1 LLELLRTIRNA
12 LYDLSSIQV
21 YGVGID
27 GLLHLVFAFAAIIVL
42 HRYLGLKKSVYI
54 AAALIVLKELVDIF
68 AKSSVEYIRPPA
80 LDFFMDIGFGCAG
93 VALAVLYLR
102 RQSGKSQLPSA
113 VNGAVSPQVSLVV
126 AIVMALLSL
135 LILVQGIYAS
145 QSRAALL
152 AVSALGVLLFVGAKG
167 RPDALLF
174 FLVPL
179 GPLINFPGFTDA
191 PYMYNIEAVLLC
203 YFSIWFI
210 ACARRVRLDASLL
223 WLYAL
228 FFATLLPGIV
238 VQWAAGNAL
247 LELRLVRGF
256 FLGLCLVVFFA
267 SLGPSINRH
276 TALFLRTMIFAG
288 FCIVVW
294 GLAEILLA
302 SAGNLQFR
310 HEPRAVFSGSATLAI
325 YLLVVIPVAVVSRGR
340 GGGRGFWLMAIT
352 VACAGFIL
360 LLATRS
366 RIGLLA
372 LVVSGGVYLLLVLL
386 QRQMNGGKLLGAVVT
401 LTLAVIAALA
411 MVVYK
416 TVYTTGIEPQ
426 NIPALFQEWPQLGEV
441 LLRSRLTAW
450 GQGIELMLQSPIVGN
465 GAIDNVYNVF
475 LQLGGSFG
483 IPAVLAFV
491 LLVFYCLKPTPCGD
505 TVYAPGQTYAFGML
519 WSALALLLVSLAE
532 STLGNQ
538 LAYLVW
544 TVLLLTGF
552 RHRLVNSSGPR
563 DDGQQRKA
571 AATRADIPV
580 GNIVPDWN
588 Q

>member
-1 LLELLRTIRNA
+1 MLELLRTMRNA

-42 HRYLGLKKSVYI
+42 HRYLGLRKSVYI
-54 AAALIVLKELVDIF
+54 AAALIVLKEVVDIF

-93 VALAVLYLR
+93 VVLAILYLN
-102 RQSGKSQLPSA
+102 RQSLGNAKPSA
-113 VNGAVSPQVSLVV
+113 YTAAVSPQVSLAV
-126 AIVMALLSL
+126 AMGMALLSM

-145 QSRAALL
+145 QSRVALL
-152 AVSALGVLLFVGAKG
+152 LVSALCALLFIGAKG

-174 FLVPL
+174 LLVPL
-179 GPLINFPGFTDA
+179 GPLINFPGFSDA
-191 PYMYNIEAVLLC
+191 PYMYNIEAALLC

-210 ACARRVRLDASLL
+210 VCARRLRLDASLL

-228 FFATLLPGIV
+228 FFATLLPSMV
-238 VQWAAGNAL
+238 VQLAAGNGW
-247 LELRLVRGF
+247 LELRLLRGF
-256 FLGLCLVVFFA
+256 FLGLCLALFFA
-267 SLGPSINRH
+267 SMGQSLSRH
-276 TALFLRTMIFAG
+276 PALFLRAMIFTG
-288 FCIVVW
+288 FCIVAW
-294 GLAEILLA
+294 GMAEILLA
-302 SAGNLQFR
+302 SAGKLQFR

-325 YLLVVIPVAVVSRGR
+325 YLLVVIPVAVVSRGI
-340 GGGRGFWLMAIT
+340 GGRIFWLMALA
-352 VACAGFIL
+352 VAGAGFVL

-372 LVVSGGVYLLLVLL
+372 LVVSGGVYLLVVLL
-386 QRQMNGGKLLGAVVT
+386 QRQTNGGKLLGAVAT
-401 LTLAVIAALA
+401 LSLAVIAALA

-416 TVYTTGIEPQ
+416 TLDTTGIEAQ
-426 NIPALFQEWPQLGEV
+426 DIPALFQDWPQLSEG
-441 LLRSRLTAW
+441 LLRSRLAAW
-450 GQGIELMLQSPIVGN
+450 SQGVELMLQSPLVGN
-465 GAIDNVYNVF
+465 GVIDNVYNVY
-475 LQLGGSFG
+475 LQLAGAFG
-483 IPAVLAFV
+483 IPALLAFV
-491 LLVFYCLKPTPCGD
+491 LLVFYCLKPAPGGE
-505 TVYAPGQTYAFGML
+505 TVYAFGQTYAFGML

-563 DDGQQRKA
+563 DGGQRKA
-571 AATRADIPV
+571 AATTTSTPV
-580 GNIVPDWN
+580 GNIVPDWS